1 MVDWFDT
8 DRRRFVLAIPNAPG
22 LTDPRGLTERENQVV
37 TYAVL
42 GQSNKMIAYRLG
54 LSTSRVST
62 LLRSSMHKLGFR
74 TRSQMV
80 KQMGDFQALE

>member
-8 DRRRFVLAIPNAPG
+8 DGRRFVLAIPNPPSVI
-22 LTDPRGLTERENQVV
+22 DPRGLSERESQVV

-62 LLRSSMHKLGFR
+62 LLRSSMRKLGFR
-74 TRSQMV
+74 TRSQLVM
-80 KQMGDFQALE
+80 QMGDFPALE